1 MLDFMNYLQLIR
13 KLFFVCIFTMGIFLP
28 NDSAAAEISGR
39 VTIHGL
45 SHNADAVVYLEPL
58 KNITYAP
65 PDTMPVMD
73 QIYHAFE
80 PRVLPVVVGT
90 TVKFRNSDMT
100 MHSVF
105 SPTSTG
111 DFFDLGSW
119 MGKKIEKKYTFN
131 KTGAVTLLC
140 EIHSG
145 MKGFIYVSPSPYFS
159 KTNLDGKFIISDVPD
174 GTFFIQAW
182 AEQGKSESRKITV
195 ENSRITDIN
204 LAISVEDYY

>member
-1 MLDFMNYLQLIR
+1 MGV
-13 KLFFVCIFTMGIFLP
+13 LFPSM
-28 NDSAAAEISGR
+28 SSAAEISGR
-39 VTIHGL
+39 VIIHGL

-58 KNITYAP
+58 ATITYEP

-100 MHSVF
+100 SHSVF
-105 SPTSTG
+105 TPNSTG
-111 DFFDLGSW
+111 DHFDLGTW
-119 MGKKIEKKYTFN
+119 MGKNIVKKHTFD
-131 KTGAVTLLC
+131 KRGAVTLLC

-145 MKGFIYVSPSPYFS
+145 MKGFIFVAPSPYFD
-159 KTNLDGKFIISDVPD
+159 KTNLDGKFTISGVPNGD
-174 GTFFIQAW
+174 YLIQAW
-182 AEQGKSESRKITV
+182 AEQGESESRKITV
-195 ENSRITDIN
+195 RNSEVTDVN